1 MFFLPIALLAQ
12 EAPLTPDTGKAARVC
27 AKVFMAASSD
37 KDPGALRGFA
47 QQIYL
52 AMAATKADGVTKDF
66 LPSAVTV
73 MTEVIG
79 TEPDPLPSVA
89 SCDARFPLARAT
101 TPARLPEN
109 PADRDILCLAT
120 VSMLAGAANRM
131 AEKGDD
137 TLSKDVMYQMPR
149 FVQRFEAARKAK
161 NIGDDKDA
169 MTEAMSVSFR
179 ASLDHGNLDTL
190 YQSCKKL
197 PD

>member
-1 MFFLPIALLAQ
+1 MFFLPIALFAQ
-12 EAPLTPDTGKAARVC
+12 NAPLTADAGKAARAC
-27 AKVFMAASSD
+27 AKVFMTASGD
-37 KDPGALRGFA
+37 KDPGELRGFA

-52 AMAATKADGVTKDF
+52 AMAATKADGVTRDF

-79 TEPDPLPSVA
+79 TTPDPMPSAA
-89 SCDARFPLARAT
+89 SCDARFPLARGT
-101 TPARLPEN
+101 TPARLPDN
-109 PADRDILCLAT
+109 PADRDILCLGT

-137 TLSKDVMYQMPR
+137 TLSKDVMGQMPR
-149 FVQRFEAARKAK
+149 FVQRFEAARKVK
-161 NIGDDKDA
+161 NIGEDKEA
-169 MTEAMSVSFR
+169 MAEAMSVSFR